1 MALTLNDLI
10 DHLQMLRDELDN
22 SGLDSLDPVVQMHY
36 QPNYPLRSDMKLPTF
51 LVEAP
56 RHHNATDNPIITVAM
71 VDGGQCYDN
80 PYGNRA
86 AWDQGNDLNYLLAE
100 FERENEKDDEEE

>member
-10 DHLQMLRDELDN
+10 EHLQMLRDELDYN
-22 SGLDSLDPVVQMHY
+22 GLDSLDPVVQMHY
-36 QPNYPLRSDMKLPTF
+36 QPNYPLRSNMKLPTF

-56 RHHNATDNPIITVAM
+56 RHQGATDDPIITVAM

-80 PYGNRA
+80 PYGARQV
-86 AWDQGNDLNYLLAE
+86 WEDGNDLPYLL
-100 FERENEKDDEEE
+100 NEYKRDNTEEED